1 MRRSHV
7 RYVAVAAITAAALAG
22 CSSSSKT
29 SSTTTTSAPA
39 AAHATVA
46 ISSTKLGQV
55 LANSTGMTL
64 YTYTKDKPGISSC
77 TGPCASVWPPLK
89 VTGTPTYGPGL
100 SASTFTTITRADGTK
115 QLAANGK
122 PLYLFSG
129 DTAPGQTTGQG
140 QGDFVVAKATS

>member
-1 MRRSHV
+1 M
-7 RYVAVAAITAAALAG
+7 AAAALAG
-22 CSSSSKT
+22 CSSSPKT
-29 SSTTTTSAPA
+29 SATTTTSAPA

-46 ISSTKLGQV
+46 ISTTTLGKV
-55 LANSTGMTL
+55 LVNSAGMTL

-77 TGPCASVWPPLK
+77 TSQCALVWPPLK
-89 VTGTPTYGPGL
+89 VTATPTYASGL

-115 QLAANGK
+115 QLAVNGK

-140 QGDFVVAKATS
+140 QGDFVVAKAT